1 MTRLVEAL
9 LVSGR
14 LERIAV
20 DRSAAS
26 LRLAKAEQHLA
37 TAQMLLGQDNEVA
50 YTALYDAARKAA
62 TAHMLARGI
71 RASTSKPGAHEAVG
85 IYLAEMVPDPTG
97 SVGKFQRIRSKRNG
111 TEYRDLIVG
120 DQEIASD
127 LVHATNIV
135 AAVRAD
141 LGS

>member
-1 MTRLVEAL
+1 MTLSVEAL

-14 LERIAV
+14 LERVAP
-20 DRSAAS
+20 DQSAAS
-26 LRLAKAEQHLA
+26 LRIVKAEQHLA
-37 TAQMLLGQDNEVA
+37 TAQMLLGHDNEVA

-85 IYLAEMVPDPTG
+85 IYLAEVVPDPGG
-97 SVGKFQRIRSKRNG
+97 SVGKFQRIRAKRNG
-111 TEYRDLIVG
+111 TEYRDLVVG
-120 DQEIASD
+120 EQEIASD

-141 LGS
+141 LGI

>member
-1 MTRLVEAL
+1 MTLSVEAL

-14 LERIAV
+14 LERVAP
-20 DRSAAS
+20 DQSAAS
-26 LRLAKAEQHLA
+26 LRIVKAEQHLA
-37 TAQMLLGQDNEVA
+37 TAQMLLGHDNEVA

-71 RASTSKPGAHEAVG
+71 RASTSKPGAHEAVR
-85 IYLAEMVPDPTG
+85 IYLAEVVPDPGG
-97 SVGKFQRIRSKRNG
+97 SVGKFQRIRAKRNG
-111 TEYRDLIVG
+111 TEYRDLVVG
-120 DQEIASD
+120 EQEIASD

-141 LGS
+141 LGI

>member
-1 MTRLVEAL
+1 MALSVEGLFDA
-9 LVSGR
+9 GR
-14 LERIAV
+14 LQRVAP
-20 DRSAAS
+20 DPSAAS
-26 LRLAKAEQHLA
+26 VRIAKAEQHLV
-37 TAQMLLGQDNEVA
+37 TAKMLLGHDNEVA

-85 IYLAEMVPDPTG
+85 TYLAEKVPDPKG
-97 SVGKFQRIRSKRNG
+97 SVAKFQRMRTKRNAS
-111 TEYRDLIVG
+111 EYRDLVVG
-120 DQEIASD
+120 EQEVASD

-141 LGS
+141 LDI

>member
-1 MTRLVEAL
+1 MTLSVEAL
-9 LVSGR
+9 LASGR
-14 LERIAV
+14 LERITP
-20 DRSAAS
+20 DPSAAS
-26 LRLAKAEQHLA
+26 LRIAKAEQHLA
-37 TAQMLLGQDNEVA
+37 TAGMLLGRDNEVA

-85 IYLAEMVPDPTG
+85 IYLAEVVPDTKG
-97 SVGKFQRIRSKRNG
+97 SVGKFQRMRSKRNG

-120 DQEIASD
+120 EQEIATD
-127 LVHATNIV
+127 LVHAANIV

-141 LGS
+141 LGI

>member
-1 MTRLVEAL
+1 MVPSVEAL
-9 LVSGR
+9 LDSGR
-14 LERIAV
+14 LERVAS

-26 LRLAKAEQHLA
+26 LRIAKAEQHLR
-37 TAQMLLGQDNEVA
+37 TAQMLLGHDNEVA
-50 YTALYDAARKAA
+50 YTALYDGARKAA

-85 IYLAEMVPDPTG
+85 IYLAEIVPDPTG
-97 SVGKFQRIRSKRNG
+97 SVGKLQRMRSKRNA
-111 TEYRDLIVG
+111 TEYRDIVVG
-120 DQEIASD
+120 EQEVAAD

-141 LGS
+141 LGI

>member
-37 TAQMLLGQDNEVA
+37 TAQMLLGRDNEVA

-120 DQEIASD
+120 DQEIVSD
-127 LVHATNIV
+127 LAHATNIV

>member
-1 MTRLVEAL
+1 MTLSVEAL

-14 LERIAV
+14 LERIAP
-20 DRSAAS
+20 DPSTAS
-26 LRLAKAEQHLA
+26 MRIAKAEQHLA
-37 TAQMLLGQDNEVA
+37 TAQMLLGNDNEVA

-85 IYLAEMVPDPTG
+85 IYLAEVVPDPSG
-97 SVGKFQRIRSKRNG
+97 SVGKFQRMRSKRNA
-111 TEYRDLIVG
+111 TEYRDIVVG
-120 DQEIASD
+120 EQEITSD

-141 LGS
+141 LGV

>member
-120 DQEIASD
+120 DQEIVSD
-127 LVHATNIV
+127 LAHATNIV

>member
-120 DQEIASD
+120 DQEIAND

>member
-1 MTRLVEAL
+1 MTRVVEAL

-120 DQEIASD
+120 DQEIVSD
-127 LVHATNIV
+127 LAHATNIV